1 LDKVRFIAIGVGGMG
16 RHHINLLKRVPE
28 AEIVALVD
36 PSAASIEAT
45 RQRFE
50 DLAYT
55 PAFSD
60 YREALKEVEA
70 DAVVI
75 VTPHNEHFEQGMDA
89 LEAGLHVLM
98 EKPFVAGSEKA
109 EQLVKFAEEKG
120 LHLAV
125 SYQRHLEGHFVY
137 LRELIANGELG
148 TIQYVSAYQAQAWL
162 KGTMGTWRQDPELA
176 CGGQLNDSGSHLLDI
191 VLWVTDLEPKEVS
204 AVIDNRGARVDI
216 DTALSVRCTNDAILS
231 FNIVGSS
238 SIGWWEDVS
247 IHGDKGTALVRNG
260 SLYVAREG
268 ERSPQAIAK
277 EDLPANSDPD
287 SNFVDLVLGRITE
300 AAAPASCGL
309 RVSRLTE
316 AAWRSAESG
325 KPITI

>member
-1 LDKVRFIAIGVGGMG
+1 MDKVRIIAIGVGGMG

-36 PSAASIEAT
+36 PATASIEAT

-60 YREALKEVEA
+60 YRQAIKEVEA

-98 EKPFVAGSEKA
+98 EKPFVAGSENA
-109 EQLVKFAEEKG
+109 EKLVKFAEEKG
-120 LHLAV
+120 RHLAV
-125 SYQRHLEGHFVY
+125 SYQRHLQGHFAY
-137 LRELIANGELG
+137 LREMIASGELG

-162 KGTMGTWRQDPELA
+162 VGTAGTWRQDPELA

-191 VLWVTDLEPKEVS
+191 VLWVTGLEPKEVS
-204 AVIDNRGARVDI
+204 ATIDNRGSRVDI

-268 ERSPQAIAK
+268 ERTPQLIDK
-277 EDLPANSDPD
+277 EDLPTDGDPD
-287 SNFVDLVLGRITE
+287 SNFVDLVLGRVNA
-300 AAAPASCGL
+300 AAAPAECGL
-309 RVSRLTE
+309 RVARLTE

-325 KPITI
+325 KTITI

>member
-1 LDKVRFIAIGVGGMG
+1 MDKVRIIAIGVGGMG

-36 PSAASIEAT
+36 PAAASIEAT

-50 DLAYT
+50 ELADT

-60 YREALKEVEA
+60 YRQAIKEVEA

-75 VTPHNEHFEQGMDA
+75 VTPHNEHFDQGMAA
-89 LEAGLHVLM
+89 LDAGLHVLM
-98 EKPFVAGSEKA
+98 EKPFVAGSENA
-109 EQLVKFAEEKG
+109 EKLVKFAEEKG
-120 LHLAV
+120 RHLAV
-125 SYQRHLEGHFVY
+125 SYQRHLQGHFAY
-137 LRELIANGELG
+137 LQEMIAKGELG

-162 KGTMGTWRQDPELA
+162 KGTAGTWRQDPELA

-191 VLWVTDLEPKEVS
+191 VLWVTGLEPKEVS
-204 AVIDNRGARVDI
+204 ATIDNRGALVDI

-268 ERSPQAIAK
+268 ERTPQLVDK
-277 EDLPANSDPD
+277 DDLPSDGDPD
-287 SNFVDLVLGRITE
+287 SNFVDLVLGRVKQ
-300 AAAPASCGL
+300 AAAPAECGL
-309 RVSRLTE
+309 RVARLTE
-316 AAWRSAESG
+316 AAWQSAESG
-325 KPITI
+325 KTITI